1 MVLLAEGSVLWL
13 CLDIKNFA
21 NLVSF
26 TILNHVSQEPF
37 FVVIR
42 AKPIFTQVLNMK
54 LVVCTEE
61 LDHVLRI

>member
-1 MVLLAEGSVLWL
+1 M
-13 CLDIKNFA
+13 KNFA

-42 AKPIFTQVLNMK
+42 AKPIFTQVLDMK